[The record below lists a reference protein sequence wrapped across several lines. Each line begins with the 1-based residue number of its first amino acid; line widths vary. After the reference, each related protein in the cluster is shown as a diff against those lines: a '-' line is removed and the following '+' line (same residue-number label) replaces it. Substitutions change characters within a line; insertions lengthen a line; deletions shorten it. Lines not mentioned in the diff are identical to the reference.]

1 MKHPIRILIA
11 ASESTP
17 SDPFAPSVQ
26 YYRTQGPCAL
36 LPQDQFQI
44 TIKYTRDLLTTEA
57 WAWGWFDLIF
67 VEKYWTQEAAGL
79 ITVAKQHGMKVWLD
93 TDDDKQ
99 NIPKYNS
106 ASRRWDARQRQI
118 EINIL
123 LMADLLTVSTPALKK
138 VYGGA
143 NGNIVVV
150 RNAWN
155 EATMPPVV
163 PVAAGKPVK
172 MAWRGSPKHS
182 GDIEDVR
189 VPFAAAFKNQAMAW
203 HFYGAQ
209 PPAWLDFEQRQFSD
223 FMPLYAYFQ
232 RLTIDAPDWLF
243 VPLKDNKFNHS
254 KSDCSALE
262 QNMLAAGGVIA
273 PMSMPEFNRPGVVR
287 YKDNAHLKEI
297 FDQIAKG
304 KIDKVKIAQEGQ
316 EFLLKERTLIAANE
330 VRAEALRKLFTT

>member
-11 ASESTP
+11 VSE
-17 SDPFAPSVQ
+17 PFAPSVQ

-36 LPQDQFQI
+36 LPQDQFHVTVKHI
-44 TIKYTRDLLTTEA
+44 RDLLTTEA
-57 WAWGWFDLIF
+57 WAWGWFDVLM
-67 VEKYWTQEAAGL
+67 VEKYWSQEAAGL

-93 TDDDKQ
+93 TDDNKQ
-99 NIPKYNS
+99 EIPAYNP
-106 ASRRWDARQRQI
+106 AARKWDARQRQI

-155 EATMPPVV
+155 EATMPPVM

-262 QNMLAAGGVIA
+262 QNMRAGGGVIA
-273 PMSMPEFNRPGVVR
+273 PMSMPEFNRPGVIR
-287 YKDNAHLKEI
+287 YKDNAHLKDI

-304 KIDKVKIAQEGQ
+304 KIDKVKITQEGQ
-316 EFLLKERTLIAANE
+316 EYILNERTLSAANE
-330 VRAEALRKLFTT
+330 VRAGAIRKLFTA

>member
-1 MKHPIRILIA
+1 MKHAIRILIA

-26 YYRTQGPCAL
+26 YYRTQGPCAQ

-44 TIKYTRDLLTTEA
+44 TVKHTRDLLTSET
-57 WAWGWFDLIF
+57 WAWGWFDLLL
-67 VEKYWTQEAAGL
+67 VEKYWTRDGAGL
-79 ITVAKQHGMKVWLD
+79 IALAKQYGMKVWID

-99 NIPKYNS
+99 NIPSYNS
-106 ASRRWDARQRQI
+106 ASIKWTAHQRQI
-118 EINIL
+118 ETNIL

-155 EATMPPVV
+155 EQTMPPVV
-163 PVAAGKPVK
+163 PVPAAKPVK
-172 MAWRGSPKHS
+172 MAWRGGGKHS
-182 GDIEDVR
+182 GDLEDVR
-189 VPFAAAFKNQAMAW
+189 VPFAAAFNNQLMAW

-209 PPAWLDFEQRQFSD
+209 PPVWLNFEQRQFSE

-262 QNMLAAGGVIA
+262 QNMRAGGGVIA
-273 PMSMPEFNRPGVVR
+273 PMSMPEFNRPGVIR
-287 YKDNAHLKEI
+287 YKDNAHLKDI

-304 KIDKVKIAQEGQ
+304 KIDKVKLAQEGQ
-316 EFLLKERTLIAANE
+316 AYILKERTLSAANE
-330 VRAEALRKLFTT
+330 VRAEAIRKLFE